1 MMAPQWH
8 LHGHALGR
16 FVWVSDGFLLLVAV
30 GYLLDGEGVVGWFL
44 LAAAVHEIGHV
55 VAILLCG
62 GRITHFAL
70 TCAGGKMRYHLPQ
83 ETAGQR
89 ACIAVM
95 GPLFGIVLALCT
107 DGVLAGA
114 SLMLSVFNLLPV
126 PPLDGSFVLA
136 ALVPCAALQ
145 RAVAVLATVAVVA
158 LGVVV
163 AWQAHGFGVLMI
175 GTILA
180 VEQIKPRKMQRK

>member
-1 MMAPQWH
+1 MAAPKWRCN
-8 LHGHALGR
+8 GHALTR

-44 LAAAVHEIGHV
+44 LAAAVHEIGHM
-55 VAILLCG
+55 VAIALCG

-70 TCAGGKMRYHLPQ
+70 TCAGGKMRYHLPC
-83 ETAGQR
+83 EMPWQR
-89 ACIAVM
+89 ACIAAM

-107 DGVLAGA
+107 HGVLAGA
-114 SLMLSVFNLLPV
+114 SLMLSLFNLLPV
-126 PPLDGSFVLA
+126 PPLDGSLVVA
-136 ALVPCAALQ
+136 ALLPSHALQ
-145 RAVAVLATVAVVA
+145 RAIAVLATVAVLA

-163 AWQAHGFGVLMI
+163 AWQAHGFGVLLI

-180 VEQIKPRKMQRK
+180 VGQFPRRRT